1 MSATV
6 MITTGG
12 TGGHVFPG
20 LAVATELKGRGAHV
34 FWLGTNDGMESRLVP
49 KNGVDFEG
57 LDFHGVRGK
66 GLKRLLFG
74 PYAILLACLQAR
86 RVLARRKPNVVVGFG
101 GFASF
106 PGALMAVAQN
116 RPLVI
121 HNLDARPGLANRVLR
136 LGADRVLT
144 GFSGTFGATAGGNP
158 EWVGNPL
165 RSEIAAVPPPDER
178 FKDRSGP
185 LSLLVVGG
193 SLGAVALNERVPKA
207 LALLSRE
214 SRPRVVHQA
223 GEQHIDMLR
232 AAYAGAGVEAECL
245 PFIDD
250 MARRYADADVVVCR
264 SGATTVAEL
273 AAVGVASVLVPFP
286 FAADDHQTDNAR
298 QLAER
303 GAAEMIA
310 QRDFTPERLAQ
321 WLAGASREKL
331 RAMSNAARTMRK
343 VGATER
349 VADVCLT
356 LARAA

>member
-20 LAVATELKGRGAHV
+20 LAVANELKGRGAQV

-49 KNGVDFEG
+49 KNGVEFEG
-57 LDFHGVRGK
+57 LDFRGVRGK
-66 GLKRLLFG
+66 GLKRLLLG
-74 PYAILLACLQAR
+74 PYAILSACWQAR
-86 RVLARRKPNVVVGFG
+86 RVLTRRKPNVVVGFG
-101 GFASF
+101 GFVSF

-136 LGADRVLT
+136 FGADRVLT
-144 GFSGTFGATAGGNP
+144 GFPGTFGATADGDP
-158 EWVGNPL
+158 QWVGNPL
-165 RSEIAAVPPPDER
+165 RAEIAAVAPPAER
-178 FKDRSGP
+178 FAGRSGP
-185 LSLLVVGG
+185 LRLLVVGG
-193 SLGAVALNERVPKA
+193 SLGAIALNERVPKA
-207 LALLSRE
+207 LALIAAE
-214 SRPRVVHQA
+214 TRPRVVHQA

-232 AAYAGAGVEAECL
+232 AAYANAGVEAECL

-250 MARRYADADVVVCR
+250 MANRYAQADIVVCR

-273 AAVGVASVLVPFP
+273 SAIGVASVLVPFP
-286 FAADDHQTDNAR
+286 FAADDHQVDNAR
-298 QLAER
+298 QLAGR
-303 GAAEMIA
+303 GAAEMIL
-310 QRDFTPERLAQ
+310 QRDLTPERLAQ
-321 WLAGASREKL
+321 WLAKATRKKL
-331 RAMSNAARTMRK
+331 LAMANAARALRK

-349 VADVCLT
+349 VADVCLD